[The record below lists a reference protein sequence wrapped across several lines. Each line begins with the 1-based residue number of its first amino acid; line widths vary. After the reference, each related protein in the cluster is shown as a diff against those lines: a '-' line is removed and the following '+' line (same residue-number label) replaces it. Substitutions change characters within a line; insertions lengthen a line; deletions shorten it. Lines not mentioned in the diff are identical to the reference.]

1 MAVSRMCPAALI
13 RQNCIMTEM
22 GMETKE
28 KVKEE
33 MMETRKEEAMRA
45 QFKSKREMPE
55 EEVAVSW
62 QGKSLV
68 ATREVEMGEVL
79 LLEAAVLELPPE
91 KAKIE
96 REVKRRVEML
106 SKEELQRL
114 VLLQK
119 RFPRF
124 KQCCHLH

>member
-1 MAVSRMCPAALI
+1 MAVSLMCQVALI
-13 RQNCIMTEM
+13 RQHCVMTEM
-22 GMETKE
+22 GMEAN
-28 KVKEE
+28 EE
-33 MMETRKEEAMRA
+33 RMETRKEEAMRC
-45 QFKSKREMPE
+45 QLKSKREMPE
-55 EEVAVSW
+55 KEVSVTW

-91 KAKIE
+91 KAKVE

-119 RFPRF
+119 RFPVNTDS
-124 KQCCHLH
+124 KQCCYLH

>member
-1 MAVSRMCPAALI
+1 MCPAAVI
-13 RQNCIMTEM
+13 RQPCVLTEM

-33 MMETRKEEAMRA
+33 TRKEEAARS
-45 QFKSKREMPE
+45 QLKSKREMPE
-55 EEVAVSW
+55 KEVAVTW

-68 ATREVEMGEVL
+68 ASREVEMGEVL
-79 LLEAAVLELPPE
+79 LLETAVLELPPG
-91 KAKIE
+91 KAKME
-96 REVKRRVEML
+96 REVERRVEML

-119 RFPRF
+119 RFPV
-124 KQCCHLH
+124 KH